1 MTRMLDPGLS
11 ERPQPAPVLTRAL
24 LRAAD
29 NLSISQKDLAE
40 ILGVSA
46 ASVSRLSRGRTV
58 DPDTK
63 EGELAILFVRV
74 FRSLDALT
82 GGDKEAA
89 RKWLRADNFHLGA
102 VPSELLKTVSG
113 LVYVAEYLDAM
124 RGKI

>member
-1 MTRMLDPGLS
+1 MLDPGLS
-11 ERPQPAPVLTRAL
+11 EKPLAAPVLTRAL

-29 NLSISQKDLAE
+29 NLLISQKDLAE

-58 DPDTK
+58 DPETK
-63 EGELAILFVRV
+63 EGELAVLFVRV

-82 GGDKEAA
+82 GGDRKAA
-89 RKWLRADNFHLGA
+89 RKWLCADNYHLGG
-102 VPSELLKTVSG
+102 VPSELLKTVMG

>member
-1 MTRMLDPGLS
+1 MLDPGLS
-11 ERPQPAPVLTRAL
+11 EQPQPAPVLTRAL

-46 ASVSRLSRGRTV
+46 ASVSRLSRGRMV